1 MSHIKK
7 GPNRPGHGRPDAGV
21 RRKLPWRRPQLERL
35 DVASTAGGNPAMKN
49 ENKVHSP
56 S

>member
-1 MSHIKK
+1 MSRFKI
-7 GPNRPGHGRPDAGV
+7 GPNGPGDSNPGDEV
-21 RRKLPWRRPQLERL
+21 KRKTPWRKPQLARL
-35 DVASTAGGNPAMKN
+35 DVVSTAGGRPAMKN

>member
-1 MSHIKK
+1 MNRFKIGPK
-7 GPNRPGHGRPDAGV
+7 GPDDRNPDTGIK
-21 RRKLPWRRPQLERL
+21 RKLPWRRPQLARL
-35 DVASTAGGNPAMKN
+35 DVVSTAGGNPAMKN